1 MVSTYLLNDLHFA
14 FNVMGKMEYELADGS
29 VYVCE
34 EMDDKYKVSYVLS
47 INCCKTVFCSATEE
61 DLEVAIAKVLD
72 FVGKATV
79 NEVKL

>member
-1 MVSTYLLNDLHFA
+1 MVSTYLLNDMLFA
-14 FNVMGKMEYELADGS
+14 FNVMGKMEYELTDGS
-29 VYVCE
+29 TFICE

-47 INCCKTVFCSATEE
+47 ICGCKSVFCSATEE

-72 FVGKATV
+72 FVSKARV